1 MDGEG
6 GRFSASLLSL
16 LPSWLFRSR
25 ACAEEKIE
33 KKKLIGWR
41 AILGTLMKI
50 QVTFCFYTCTYSTLN
65 QFLFMVI
72 QSSISIFFRY
82 VVVWFQLF
90 CIRSHFFYY
99 EKTWNRKKYLF
110 ADLQTFWGLIWKTF
124 WHMEDI
130 QINKYISN
138 GKKFILKY
146 LFCHF
151 EFWHIRWNH

>member
-72 QSSISIFFRY
+72 QSSISIFFSGMWWFDFNSFASEAISFIMKKLEIAKNIY
-82 VVVWFQLF
+82 LQICKLFEVWYGKP
-90 CIRSHFFYY
+90 S
-99 EKTWNRKKYLF
+99 
-110 ADLQTFWGLIWKTF
+110 DIWK
-124 WHMEDI
+124 
-130 QINKYISN
+130 IS
-138 GKKFILKY
+138 K
-146 LFCHF
+146 
-151 EFWHIRWNH
+151 